1 MGDENNP
8 ELLAK
13 ILKILVNRYSNI
25 INEKEQKTV
34 GEIKAMITKNDLT
47 IQSIVQSFA
56 GEGYSYPEN
65 YAKAAEK
72 CFNFVRDEIT
82 TFEPDIGISYWLTP
96 KEIVS
101 EKVADDEDKAIFLC
115 SLLYSLGDENAE
127 VVIAEMENGLP
138 HAFVVTT
145 LTTTMQANTDQTESK
160 PAQKDEAKLQNNFCI
175 LDPCQEA
182 DFKKFCGQKHEVLD
196 FYTYKKSK
204 IKKFLYRFNSSKYEQ
219 YSDKDE

>member
-1 MGDENNP
+1 MGDESNP

-13 ILKILVNRYSNI
+13 ILKILVNRYSNL

-34 GEIKAMITKNDLT
+34 GEIKAMVTKNDLT
-47 IQSIVQSFA
+47 IQSIVQSFS
-56 GEGYSYPEN
+56 GEN
-65 YAKAAEK
+65 YLYPVNYSKAAEK

-127 VVIAEMENGLP
+127 VVIAELENGLP
-138 HAFVVTT
+138 HAFVVTI
-145 LTTTMQANTDQTESK
+145 LPTTMKTNENQIRKNPDQKEENQSQGT
-160 PAQKDEAKLQNNFCI
+160 FCI
-175 LDPCQEA
+175 LDPCQEVN
-182 DFKKFCGQKHEVLD
+182 FNKFCGQKHEVLD

-204 IKKFLYRFNSSKYEQ
+204 IKKFLYRFNNSKYEQ